1 MNLPKIVISRLKPNT
16 QVLLET
22 KESVFD
28 ITVVNPEVGEVLIF
42 GGKRFVKP
50 TKAIIKGA
58 FGALEEKKDS
68 EALAFP
74 GEIAKG
80 YGVEILYDSQGTEHD
95 FVTSGVLSAKISGKG
110 TGVKVKGAEGE
121 IVENWED
128 WDYELW
134 DSNEKE
140 NALHASLEEA
150 KGRFK

>member
-1 MNLPKIVISRLKPNT
+1 MNAPKISISKLKPNT
-16 QVLLET
+16 QLLLET

-28 ITVVNPEVGEVLIF
+28 ITIINPEEREVLIF
-42 GGKRFVKP
+42 GGKRFAKP
-50 TKAIIKGA
+50 TKAVIKGA

-80 YGVEILYDSQGTEHD
+80 YGVEIVYDSQGTPHD

-110 TGVKVKGAEGE
+110 TGSKIKDSEGN
-121 IVENWED
+121 IIENWDD
-128 WDYELW
+128 WEYELW
-134 DSNEKE
+134 DANEKNE
-140 NALHASLEEA
+140 ALHASLEEA